1 MEAEPSC
8 EVVRVCMRGLYYKNS
23 QFYHKLE
30 GNGLITYMTG
40 PYMLPEHLFEVD
52 EVQVLPRYYK
62 LL

>member
-23 QFYHKLE
+23 QFYHKLV

-52 EVQVLPRYYK
+52 EVQGSSEIL
-62 LL
+62 